1 MANELWVNVF
11 CPNGITQKSKNS
23 LKALLGDKITKSK
36 SRGPSL
42 DLRFSS
48 HSEAAKFL
56 LPENWLSALSLSK
69 WTQDEIAS
77 AIVAFKRYVI
87 YN

>member
-11 CPNGITQKSKNS
+11 CPKGITQKSRNS
-23 LKALLGDKITKSK
+23 LKAVLGEKITKTQ

-42 DLRFSS
+42 DLRFAS
-48 HSEAAKFL
+48 HDEAANFL
-56 LPENWLSALSLSK
+56 LPKNWLSALSLSD
-69 WTQDEIAS
+69 WTQEEIAS